1 MKRSRLRDEA
11 LSRIF
16 ATRGSMSRFAERI
29 GKTPAAVSLWRRC
42 PEEYL
47 SEMVKFSGVP
57 AGSIRPD
64 LAALFEKKQ
73 KKLEAVSGAV

>member
-1 MKRSRLRDEA
+1 M
-11 LSRIF
+11 SRIF
-16 ATRGSMSRFAERI
+16 AERGSMSRFAERI

-47 SEMVKFSGVP
+47 PEMVEFSGVP
-57 AGSIRPD
+57 ARAIRPD

-73 KKLEAVSGAV
+73 KKPEAAREAV